1 MLSDLM
7 DWISYRTWL
16 ELACVTAGVFVLAPF
31 ARSSRARKWLSRLD
45 LDGIEVIGF
54 VALALALVGIGVY
67 NRFGGGNGT

>member
-16 ELACVTAGVFVLAPF
+16 ELACFTAGVLLLAPF
-31 ARSSRARKWLSRLD
+31 ALSSRARKWLSRLD

-54 VALALALVGIGVY
+54 VVLALALVGIGVY